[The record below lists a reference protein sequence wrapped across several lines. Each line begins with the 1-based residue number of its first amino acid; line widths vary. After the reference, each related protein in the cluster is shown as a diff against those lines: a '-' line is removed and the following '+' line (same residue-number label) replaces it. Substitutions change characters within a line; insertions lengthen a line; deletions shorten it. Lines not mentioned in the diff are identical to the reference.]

1 MNDRIA
7 IHPTVCNGKPVIKNT
22 RILVANILSELSSG
36 ASIEDVIEEYPAL
49 TQQDILAALSFG
61 SEMMQFEEISYESV
75 S

>member
-1 MNDRIA
+1 MNDRIS
-7 IHPTVCNGKPVIKNT
+7 IKPEVCGGKPVIKNT

-36 ASIEDVIEEYPAL
+36 TGIGEVIKEYPSL
-49 TQQDILAALSFG
+49 TEQDVLAALSFG